1 VASLT
6 APAGARSVHA
16 WASAQPEDRLFLS
29 VLTLAEYDKGIH
41 NLAGDDPNRS
51 RYVGAL
57 AALEAR
63 FAGRVLPVSD
73 RIVRRW
79 GAVTGAVRRV
89 TGHPPPVIDTLL
101 AVTAVEHDLY
111 FATRNTA
118 DVAHCGAAL
127 FNPWQDD
134 PAEFALAVQGIGG

>member
-6 APAGARSVHA
+6 APCGAPSVQA
-16 WASAQPEDRLFLS
+16 WAASQPEDRLFLS

-41 NLAGDDPNRS
+41 NLAEDDPNRS
-51 RYVGAL
+51 RHAGAL

-63 FAGRVLPVSD
+63 FADRILPVSD

-79 GAVTGAVRRV
+79 GAVSGAVRRA

-101 AVTAVEHDLY
+101 AVTALDHDLY

-118 DVAHCGAAL
+118 DVARSGAAL
-127 FNPWQDD
+127 FNPWRDD
-134 PAEFALAVQGIGG
+134 PAQFPLAV